1 MKEEAG
7 GVEGGEIVVGMFYMS
22 EESIFDFFFKKR
34 KAVHSSKHDKQ
45 TDETP
50 K

>member
-22 EESIFDFFFKKR
+22 EESIFDFFLKEKE
-34 KAVHSSKHDKQ
+34 SSSF
-45 TDETP
+45 
-50 K
+50 